1 MLVKK
6 ISYYD
11 KFKCLMGECPLSCC
25 KGWRIPLDDKAIRR
39 FRNEK
44 GLWGLRLRAAMHGKV
59 QPSFSPYCFRCPF
72 LRLDGRCGMQLKK
85 GEEYLADICRTYP
98 RIKFCPGSYTE
109 LQLDL
114 SCVHVAELFLKY
126 RDEQFFVEEES
137 PEEYEQ
143 TGDNDD
149 PEYLAALEKSRE
161 SLLTVIADAA
171 KEGDAATLEEALRNA
186 AAYAY
191 TVQDKMMREGV
202 SEAEALQNGF
212 ELSEDTEWLPRLF
225 PLPIAVLNQ
234 FMSTDFYQEGMQ
246 YVLPLL
252 YKLCRMYYKR
262 FDKLSY
268 EDGEKEWQRLFAK
281 YIEGREESVR
291 MYAAYYQ
298 SHLLRTYMEC
308 YEDYSF
314 FKHVM
319 DGVIGMNMIM
329 LFEVLWREKNK
340 GIDEGE
346 LAKIIS
352 VCERRV
358 YHNEVVEK
366 ELMKM
371 FMKEKRND
379 TTRNP

>member
-11 KFKCLMGECPLSCC
+11 EFQCLMGECPQSCC

-44 GLWGLRLRAAMHGKV
+44 GLWGLRLKMAMHGKV
-59 QPSFSPYCFRCPF
+59 LPSFSPYCFRCPF
-72 LRLDGRCGMQLKK
+72 LRMDGRCGMQLKK
-85 GEEYLADICRTYP
+85 GEDYLAEICRIYP
-98 RIKFCPGSYTE
+98 RIRFCPGNYTE

-114 SCVHVAELFLKY
+114 SCVHVAELFMKH
-126 RDEQFFVEEES
+126 REEQFFVEKELDEEQ
-137 PEEYEQ
+137 EQ

-149 PEYLAALEKSRE
+149 TEYLQALDESRGQLMAAITDAS
-161 SLLTVIADAA
+161 AD
-171 KEGDAATLEEALRNA
+171 GDPDALGVALKNVV
-186 AAYAY
+186 AYAS

-202 SEAEALQNGF
+202 DEPEALRSGF
-212 ELSEDTEWLPRLF
+212 DLSEETDWLPECF
-225 PLPIAVLNQ
+225 PLPIALINQ
-234 FMSTDFYQEGMQ
+234 LMSTDFYQDGMQ

-252 YKLCRMYYKR
+252 YKLCHMYYRR

-268 EDGEKEWQRLFAK
+268 EEGEKEWNRLFQKHIAGHPERVK
-281 YIEGREESVR
+281 L
-291 MYAAYYQ
+291 YAAYYN

-314 FKHVM
+314 FKHTM
-319 DGVIGMNMIM
+319 TGVIGLNVIM
-329 LFEVLWREKNK
+329 LFETLWREKYGTLSEK
-340 GIDEGE
+340 E
-346 LAKIIS
+346 LARIIS

-366 ELMKM
+366 ELMKEI
-371 FMKEKRND
+371 MKEKAK
-379 TTRNP
+379 TA

>member
-11 KFKCLMGECPLSCC
+11 EFQCLMGECPQSCC

-44 GLWGLRLRAAMHGKV
+44 GLWGLRLKMAMHGKV

-85 GEEYLADICRTYP
+85 GEDYLAEICRIYP
-98 RIKFCPGSYTE
+98 RIRFCPGPYAE

-114 SCVHVAELFLKY
+114 SCVHVTELFLKH
-126 RDEQFFVEEES
+126 RNEQFFITEES
-137 PEEYEQ
+137 EEDYEQ

-149 PEYLAALEKSRE
+149 TEYLAALEKSRE
-161 SLLTVIADAA
+161 LLMAHISEAA
-171 KEGDAATLEEALRNA
+171 RDGDADSFNAALRDV
-186 AAYAY
+186 AAYGS
-191 TVQDKMMREGV
+191 TVQDKMMREGI
-202 SEAEALQNGF
+202 EEPEALQSGF
-212 ELSEDTEWLPRLF
+212 DLSEETDWLPECF
-225 PLPIAVLNQ
+225 PMPVALINQ
-234 FMSTDFYQEGMQ
+234 LMSTDFYQDGMQ

-268 EDGEKEWQRLFAK
+268 EAGEKEWRRLFQKHIAK
-281 YIEGREESVR
+281 HPERVR
-291 MYAAYYQ
+291 LYAAYYN

-314 FKHVM
+314 FKHTM
-319 DGVIGMNMIM
+319 TGVIGLNVIM
-329 LFEVLWREKNK
+329 LFEALWREKYGK
-340 GIDEGE
+340 LDEKD
-346 LAKIIS
+346 LARIIS

-366 ELMKM
+366 EMMKAV
-371 FMKEKRND
+371 MKEKA
-379 TTRNP
+379 